1 MKVVYG
7 MSLGTET
14 SGQTSPITKKLIKLY
29 VEGGPAI
36 GPYQT
41 LVLDATVRGKLLV
54 KDLTPE
60 DVQTGFTNEHAV
72 DQQLERASNVTNT
85 EEIIKMSTIPSYL
98 IYDGFEKDF
107 DSFIVNERILDSRE
121 TSYMHSHAL
130 FFLNS

>member
-1 MKVVYG
+1 MKVGYG

-98 IYDGFEKDF
+98 IYDGFEKDLNAAM
-107 DSFIVNERILDSRE
+107 VYERIMDITE
-121 TSYMHSHAL
+121 TSDMHSHML
-130 FFLNS
+130 TFLHS